1 MFSFIDRER
10 LAMALTT
17 LPLKSGLNSLN
28 YAIAMMGAV
37 ILTRD
42 SKKVCTCYSKAR
54 KYLEEAETEDPGP
67 STLSLHALQALI
79 LITWHEFKGQVFARA
94 WMSLGRALRL
104 ARVLGLGHVD
114 SDNSTSFES
123 GGFRLPLPDTDD
135 WAELEERR
143 RTFWMAFILDTYA
156 NARTKSPMTLRYNE
170 VCLPSDV
177 PFKKGGHAPP
187 FHYKISS
194 QCVY

>member
-17 LPLKSGLNSLN
+17 LPLNPGLNSLN

-42 SKKVCTCYSKAR
+42 FKKVYTCYSKAR
-54 KYLEEAETEDPGP
+54 KCLEEAETEDPGP
-67 STLSLHALQALI
+67 GTLSLHALQALI
-79 LITWHEFKGQVFARA
+79 LIAWHEFKGQDFARA

-104 ARVLGLGHVD
+104 SRVLGLDHVD

-143 RTFWMAFILDTYA
+143 RTFWMAFILDAYA

-177 PFKKGGHAPP
+177 PFKKGGHA
-187 FHYKISS
+187 SVLLS
-194 QCVY
+194 N